1 MDTSLITDSNIER
14 SETTIHTTANTLVD
28 QSGALDGDTSTIQY
42 DSPDFRLY
50 FDRMLDSFDE
60 FIKVYIMLLLKAN
73 GTYDHFPKG
82 SSHSIDFTN
91 MEHALGI
98 SSFGNSDTAALDF
111 MWDLLRTTHITPP
124 SVDTQN
130 AYSSDEKTIDTI
142 ITTWHSDTELTD
154 KEMDKI
160 LMDAII
166 MIQKYKD
173 VDDVNILRK
182 IEKLATIVLEE
193 SYSTK
198 RKNMVKYIP
207 NGKRDKEIMDD
218 LIAFIE
224 NDLTP
229 NERRILFSMD
239 FKSLHTYETTTV
251 PGPKKPFTKYI
262 DQSDEKQF
270 VLGKISSY
278 LMSKYDKDL
287 REMKHG
293 FDLFQLITKAKERYY
308 DYYTEQLILRNMA
321 NNPKSIKKS
330 IKGFID
336 DANNENFKKTF
347 NKFINE
353 EPKIQLKRSNIKT
366 YLELINKDNLNIETM
381 IFLYNMGLNIDQLI
395 TENQKELDIL
405 LQKEVELEENKEDI
419 IKKLEVYYKNSPELS
434 KESFETYINNIL
446 RGIIKKGANPLEK
459 QLFEIN
465 KKLTK
470 VHTKYKSSEEYQ
482 KQLEAYKEKMSGYV
496 EKIELKIKKSLED
509 YSNGSIDIFEKNN
522 DFLRNFIIELLHN
535 NYLPI
540 VKDRID
546 KINQTPPIKN
556 SETQPILDIMQANP
570 TERLRMQTIELGR
583 IKKITKKVEKRITEL
598 TAKETLT
605 DDEKTEL
612 ISLKEYLTAIK
623 KLGYEESK
631 NDVDF
636 SIGVVSNIKDRRMIN
651 LAHQEL
657 QIAARRYSNRRK
669 IIITALEAF
678 KKNIDDSSIIYL
690 VHALLHNK
698 DVQTLLETRFIAKSG
713 TEFNYDKIAYKCL
726 SMLPLAEI
734 VSSRVEVSEVIDSY
748 NLSKVP
754 ISEHAD
760 LKSKIATIKTRAP
773 YIMYLGGNGEPK
785 TLVYLESRKPPGGK
799 NYIVPV
805 HSIKFEVKGNLLYEM
820 KSSEIKKEKYIP
832 TKRVGSPGESVLIDS
847 GTPVTINRRI

>member
-1 MDTSLITDSNIER
+1 MDTSLITGYNIEK
-14 SETTIHTTANTLVD
+14 SETTKHTTANTLVD
-28 QSGALDGDTSTIQY
+28 QSKPLGKDKFQIQY
-42 DSPDFRLY
+42 DSTDFRLY
-50 FDRMLDSFDE
+50 FDRMLASLDE
-60 FIKVYIMLLLKAN
+60 FTKVYILLLLKAN
-73 GTYDHFPKG
+73 GTYDHFPDG
-82 SSHSIDFTN
+82 RSYSMDFTN
-91 MEHALGI
+91 IEHAIGI

-111 MWDLLRTTHITPP
+111 MWDLLRATHITPP

-130 AYSSDEKTIDTI
+130 AYANDEVAIIDTI
-142 ITTWHSDTELTD
+142 ITTWNSNTKLSDQD
-154 KEMDKI
+154 I
-160 LMDAII
+160 MDAII

-182 IEKLATIVLEE
+182 IEKLATIVLET

-198 RKNMVKYIP
+198 KWNKVKYIP
-207 NGKRDKEIMDD
+207 NGKRDEEIMND

-239 FKSLHTYETTTV
+239 FKSLRTYETTTV

-330 IKGFID
+330 IKSFID
-336 DANNENFKKTF
+336 DINNENLKKTIS
-347 NKFINE
+347 KFINKE
-353 EPKIQLKRSNIKT
+353 AKIQLKRSNIKN
-366 YLELINKDNLNIETM
+366 YLELFNKDNLNIETM
-381 IFLYNMGLNIDQLI
+381 ILLYNMGLNIESLI

-405 LQKEVELEENKEDI
+405 LQKEVDLEEKKENI

-434 KESFETYINNIL
+434 QESFETYINNIL

-465 KKLTK
+465 NELTK

-496 EKIELKIKKSLED
+496 EKIELKIKKSLEE
-509 YSNGSIDIFEKNN
+509 YSNGTIDIFAKNN
-522 DFLRNFIIELLHN
+522 DFIRNFIIELLHN

-546 KINQTPPIKN
+546 KINQTPPIIN
-556 SETQPILDIMQANP
+556 SETKPILDIMQANP
-570 TERLRMQTIELGR
+570 TERLRLQTIELGR
-583 IKKITKKVEKRITEL
+583 IKEITKNVEKRITEL

-605 DDEKTEL
+605 NDEKTEL
-612 ISLKEYLTAIK
+612 ISLKEYITALK

-636 SIGVVSNIKDRRMIN
+636 SLGLVSNIKDRRMIN
-651 LAHQEL
+651 LAHQEM
-657 QIAARRYSNRRK
+657 QIAARISRNRRE
-669 IIITALEAF
+669 IIKKVLKTF
-678 KKNIDDSSIIYL
+678 KNNTDESSIIYL
-690 VHALLHNK
+690 VHALLHHK

-726 SMLPLAEI
+726 SMLPLGEI
-734 VSSRVEVSEVIDSY
+734 VSSRVKVSETIGSY

-754 ISEHAD
+754 ISKHSD
-760 LKSKIATIKTRAP
+760 INDKMSSISDDSPFL
-773 YIMYLGGNGEPK
+773 MYLGGEGEPK
-785 TLVYLESRKPPGGK
+785 TIVYLEFRTTGGPL
-799 NYIVPV
+799 VPV
-805 HSIKFEVKGNLLYEM
+805 HSIRYEVEGKLSYEM
-820 KSSEIKKEKYIP
+820 TADEVIKEGKYIP
-832 TKRVGSPGESVLIDS
+832 TKRIDSPVESVLIDS
-847 GTPVTINRRI
+847 GEPSTINRRI